1 MRPAG
6 RVFETPALNGF
17 KVIFFTLFFRSTM
30 DDDLGPSK
38 NNAASRLCDHCS
50 SKFTLFNRKVT
61 PLNNYLI
68 TVKLGFNDHVNNE
81 QIEIHFEVPNG
92 MYKLLEHIVYYNI

>member
-1 MRPAG
+1 
-6 RVFETPALNGF
+6 
-17 KVIFFTLFFRSTM
+17 M

-92 MYKLLEHIVYYNI
+92 MYKLLENIVYNI